1 MGLILVDDRL
11 MLVFLPRALGEAIF
25 GLLAGQS
32 RRGLHFIGQEIRIIA
47 HGWPELI
54 AYNC

>member
-1 MGLILVDDRL
+1 LGLILVDDRL